1 MLHLAIITPEK
12 TAYEG
17 DVESVTVE
25 TGDGEI
31 TVLPKHIPL
40 VSTILPGSLIARE
53 KGGEHLF
60 AVSRGLI
67 EVDSTGVQVLV
78 RTADSADELA
88 DEEAVIRAK
97 EAAEKLMQEKRT
109 DAEAFADATAALES
123 ELARLKSVRRRP
135 SIRRSPSSLPPSQA
149 A

>member
-1 MLHLAIITPEK
+1 MLHLVIITPEK

-17 DVESVTVE
+17 DVDSVTVE

-40 VSTILPGSLIARE
+40 VSTVLPGSLIARK
-53 KGGEHLF
+53 KGEQHLF

-67 EVDSTGVQVLV
+67 EVDSKGVQVLV
-78 RTADSADELA
+78 RSADSADEIA
-88 DEEAVIRAK
+88 DEEAVLRAK

-109 DAEAFADATAALES
+109 DAEAFAEATAVLER
-123 ELARLKSVRRRP
+123 ELARLKSVRKRSTVRRM
-135 SIRRSPSSLPPSQA
+135 PPHPPA
-149 A
+149 

>member
-1 MLHLAIITPEK
+1 MLHLVIITPEK

-40 VSTILPGSLIARE
+40 VSTVLPGSLIARD
-53 KGGEHLF
+53 KGGERLF

-67 EVDSTGVQVLV
+67 EIDANGVRVLV
-78 RTADSADELA
+78 RSADSADELA
-88 DEEAVIRAK
+88 DEEAVLRAK
-97 EAAEKLMQEKRT
+97 DAAEKLMQEKRT
-109 DAEAFADATAALES
+109 DSEAFADATAILDR

-135 SIRRSPSSLPPSQA
+135 GIRRSPRSPASNS
-149 A
+149 